1 MIDVID
7 TIFINQLFLTKT
19 CSRSQ
24 EEELDQGRNSS
35 RGKAWAIGVNLSS
48 NPYHISFPVRDWE

>member
-24 EEELDQGRNSS
+24 EIKEGIAVGVKQELN
-35 RGKAWAIGVNLSS
+35 GVNLSYRYLICLAS
-48 NPYHISFPVRDWE
+48 TPAQK